1 MFFSNT
7 YITNNGSPAT
17 IVILKV
23 KLQPS
28 TDVDVV
34 MLCFVVGDRPLYSN
48 LKVIAVPVLAN
59 LAYGSFKNTFIKKK
73 ILF

>member
-1 MFFSNT
+1 MFFSYT
-7 YITNNGSPAT
+7 YITDNGST
-17 IVILKV
+17 
-23 KLQPS
+23 
-28 TDVDVV
+28 
-34 MLCFVVGDRPLYSN
+34 PLYSN